1 MSDLKLVQTIVAS
14 FKNDIRTL
22 VEKRL
27 ELFSLQATE
36 AVSEVLA
43 GLIPKIIGAL
53 FLAVSLTLLMFAL
66 GMFINEVYESEYL
79 GFLVVGG
86 AMLLV
91 ALPLV
96 IAKNAPWNTSI
107 RNTIIS
113 QMTAAMDS
121 EPIKETKANP
131 SQENAP
137 LLEIESA
144 SNNQTLSQKSQQ
156 RNGEKNA

>member
-1 MSDLKLVQTIVAS
+1 MKLVQSIVTS

-36 AVSEVLA
+36 AISDVLA
-43 GLIPKIIGAL
+43 GLIPKIVGAL

-66 GMFINEVYESEYL
+66 GMFINEVYDSEYI
-79 GFLVVGG
+79 GFLVVGVV
-86 AMLLV
+86 MLLI

-107 RNTIIS
+107 RNTIIA

-121 EPIKETKANP
+121 EPTEDSKEKKSSPALVPT
-131 SQENAP
+131 P
-137 LLEIESA
+137 LLEIHSENREQLS
-144 SNNQTLSQKSQQ
+144 SQKSQQ
-156 RNGEKNA
+156 RNVEKNA